1 MKQICIKS
9 YFKKMFLFISF
20 FICFNQNASV
30 EKNMIRLQNENYFN
44 PSSELNK
51 LFNSKWFVYGG
62 VTVLTVLSMS
72 AIGAFIKYLFFD
84 NSDKKNQ
91 ALEKKINGISA
102 DFNNYSLEINLKFN
116 AAKLKE
122 EELDKEIIGLKKNQT
137 EYDTK
142 INNVE
147 KAQIEYNTKLTNF
160 ENQILLLEKEQK
172 TIIDNNTKNLNTMI
186 AECLKNYTDS
196 HDELKK
202 LFDATKDKIDQ
213 KIIQISDQALVNK
226 TENQRL
232 INDQKIEYQNML
244 VDNQKQY
251 EAKTAQLEENYESL
265 KGLFE
270 RHTKKY
276 EEEVAKYNE
285 GFVRVHDLI
294 NTQIN
299 ALKKELEENKTANLD
314 LINKKIEEYQKALED
329 NKKEHTETINS
340 LLIKYQEQVRQIEED
355 ITKKH
360 EEGFKLQK
368 RLVETTEKNFDLQ
381 QKIYEEGQSKNT
393 QMKEFAEKN
402 KQVIKEISAKIKI
415 ICDEIAKND
424 TEKNNFYEDFITINN
439 IKNQEM
445 FNEVFKNEQ
454 DILSFVLNVEVDN
467 YKKNDNIDV
476 STLVDCGALKTE
488 INNLISEYKKEYYA
502 RRNNP
507 ERHSVYK
514 KNQQLV
520 FEIINKY
527 NAFVENI
534 SGDRIDETN
543 NTIYC
548 RIIELNGWKDSSDKE
563 EQLFKNVNSILGV
576 GSFNDLDE
584 VYQYLS
590 KDDKVELKRVVAAVE
605 AEIKKRAKN
614 PARQY
619 QWWLNKDDN
628 KNKIEGFKKDII
640 EICDKI
646 NSNKVG
652 DYTTYEEFKKKDI
665 QSLYQLLL
673 FCDNYNFKIN
683 EQIENEQEIIAVLL
697 SEQYNKFQY
706 SMEQEEKRR
715 KNNPNRNS
723 IYEKNKNIIASY
735 IEKLEQTVKD
745 IVNIGQINEQQ
756 NKLYETLALYI
767 DFDSNFDCSSFI
779 DKSKGV
785 LEIKFNSNVEDFVN
799 YLSNEEKGLIK
810 KEFEAL
816 KKEKK
821 ERKRDAKRHY
831 QSYINANQANIKD
844 IKSKIADVE
853 GKIKNNKN
861 NQENDTLY
869 QQYYNILK
877 KDTECDRDI
886 LKKIIDGMDIVIE
899 IDKIVSC
906 YSEELQSLKKSVS
919 AAEEE
924 RQLDPE
930 KCYIAN
936 KNQEKIN
943 QYYNKMD
950 EFCNKLANIN
960 VIDEKVN
967 DDYNKMVDLISDKM
981 QNDHKMIFFAKT
993 VELFD
998 IQFEQIL
1005 SQDVFK
1011 ILNNEHK
1018 GELNS
1023 YINAIGDENNKRKL
1037 DESRQYNWYVNK
1049 IKISEH
1055 INSIN
1060 QLIDAFCNASEKEDN
1075 EVFDKENE
1083 DLYMLLL
1090 NKNKD
1095 IEIVKILFEKINR
1108 QYNDTF
1114 DCQKLIYHIK
1124 IDLLKQQIKKEQEK
1138 RLDFPARSPLY
1149 KDIAQDVSQITEVV
1163 NNINRIWGNFD
1174 AEATDES
1181 NKAFDF
1187 LSSKMLVALES
1198 SIDAELFFKILCDSK
1213 NKNKN
1218 IWRFLSRSQIESVSN
1233 LLINFNKE
1241 SILRKSFASRGL
1253 TKEYKDI
1260 LKKYRIWL
1268 KKQSEVLQLNV
1279 LSSQATII
1287 KMLGVGARA
1296 FQDPTVLF
1304 EHLLVIFLKDSE
1316 EKNNQD
1322 KNYQDKDIKAIS
1334 KCLDMEDKE
1343 SLNQLQVLL
1352 IEADKSINNNK
1363 EALEKEKRIRDN
1375 LLTYDKMSTSSSSS
1389 MIFNDGDE
1397 APENSSQ
1404 DSIDCISYQD
1414 IWSIPR
1420 SIIKYAFIVKI
1431 NKKLTEIKKSIE
1443 NAIKNG
1449 KTGEVIPFMKALKD
1463 HGTLKPYRLNS
1474 DLAPLD
1480 IESLFN
1486 TLQEIDNKDDMAFL
1500 ESLYCAENFNTQ
1512 AVKGVLGF
1520 LDGLINGVYSV
1531 EKNKVHYIFYG
1542 PPGTGKTSFMQH
1554 AIIDFINNIK
1564 NQLLRDYLKKNVCLY
1579 KIAKSDYQTGSSLSN
1594 NINGLFQDIS
1604 TLAEENLILFVQM
1617 DEIDDL
1623 IKKKELGN
1631 TAEEVNMLLTLTQR
1645 IDFFFSLVGTTN
1657 LNKHFMEEAVSRSG
1671 RCIAKNFMLPTI
1683 ANINEYMMKQE
1694 GIKETIINSIYG
1706 PAREKYEDAMGL
1718 KLLSSILFNWKK
1730 NSNNGEKYYNAMK
1743 KYLNKE
1749 DNLIYSD
1756 IDRIW
1761 NNIKAFKIY
1770 CKNNTDLYDDSL
1782 LSGD

>member
-1 MKQICIKS
+1 M
-9 YFKKMFLFISF
+9 
-20 FICFNQNASV
+20 
-30 EKNMIRLQNENYFN
+30 
-44 PSSELNK
+44 
-51 LFNSKWFVYGG
+51 
-62 VTVLTVLSMS
+62 
-72 AIGAFIKYLFFD
+72 
-84 NSDKKNQ
+84 
-91 ALEKKINGISA
+91 
-102 DFNNYSLEINLKFN
+102 
-116 AAKLKE
+116 
-122 EELDKEIIGLKKNQT
+122 
-137 EYDTK
+137 
-142 INNVE
+142 
-147 KAQIEYNTKLTNF
+147 
-160 ENQILLLEKEQK
+160 
-172 TIIDNNTKNLNTMI
+172 
-186 AECLKNYTDS
+186 
-196 HDELKK
+196 
-202 LFDATKDKIDQ
+202 
-213 KIIQISDQALVNK
+213 
-226 TENQRL
+226 
-232 INDQKIEYQNML
+232 
-244 VDNQKQY
+244 
-251 EAKTAQLEENYESL
+251 
-265 KGLFE
+265 
-270 RHTKKY
+270 
-276 EEEVAKYNE
+276 
-285 GFVRVHDLI
+285 
-294 NTQIN
+294 
-299 ALKKELEENKTANLD
+299 
-314 LINKKIEEYQKALED
+314 
-329 NKKEHTETINS
+329 
-340 LLIKYQEQVRQIEED
+340 
-355 ITKKH
+355 
-360 EEGFKLQK
+360 
-368 RLVETTEKNFDLQ
+368 VETTEKNFDLQ

-502 RRNNP
+502 RKNNP

-534 SGDRIDETN
+534 PGDRIDETN

-590 KDDKVELKRVVAAVE
+590 KDDKVELKRVVSALE
-605 AEIKKRAKN
+605 QEEKKRVKSR
-614 PARQY
+614 ARQY

-628 KNKIEGFKKDII
+628 KNKIEGFKKYIV

-646 NSNKVG
+646 NSDEVRH
-652 DYTTYEEFKKKDI
+652 YTTYEKINKEGVM
-665 QSLYQLLL
+665 QSSCQLLSFL
-673 FCDNYNFKIN
+673 NGDKFED
-683 EQIENEQEIIAVLL
+683 NEQEIIAVLL
-697 SEQYNKFQY
+697 SEQYNKFQH

-715 KNNPNRNS
+715 KKNPHRNS

-767 DFDSNFDCSSFI
+767 DFDSNFDSSSFI
-779 DKSKGV
+779 DKSSDF
-785 LEIKFNSNVEDFVN
+785 LQIKFSSDVDDFVN
-799 YLSNEEKGLIK
+799 YLTTKEIGLIK
-810 KEFEAL
+810 HQYEKL
-816 KKEKK
+816 KNEKK
-821 ERKRDAKRHY
+821 ERERDSKRQYRC
-831 QSYINANQANIKD
+831 YINANQANIKD

-906 YSEELQSLKKSVS
+906 CSEELQSLKKSVS

-943 QYYNKMD
+943 QYYNKID

-1138 RLDFPARSPLY
+1138 RLDSPARSPLY
-1149 KDIAQDVSQITEVV
+1149 KDIEQDVSQITEVV

-1316 EKNNQD
+1316 EINKQNQS
-1322 KNYQDKDIKAIS
+1322 YVDKDIRAIS

-1343 SLNQLQVLL
+1343 SLNQLRVLL
-1352 IEADKSINNNK
+1352 IEADRSINNNK

-1375 LLTYDKMSTSSSSS
+1375 LLTYDKMSTSSSS
-1389 MIFNDGDE
+1389 MIFNAANADS
-1397 APENSSQ
+1397 ENS
-1404 DSIDCISYQD
+1404 IDFISLED
-1414 IWSIPR
+1414 IWDIPL

-1449 KTGEVIPFMKALKD
+1449 KAGEDIPFMKALKG
-1463 HGTLKPYRLNS
+1463 HGALKPHSLNKY
-1474 DLAPLD
+1474 LEPLC

-1486 TLQEIDNKDDMAFL
+1486 TLQAIDNKDDMVFL

-1512 AVKGVLGF
+1512 TVKGVLEF

-1564 NQLLRDYLKKNVCLY
+1564 NQLLRDYLKKHVCLY

-1631 TAEEVNMLLTLTQR
+1631 TAEDVNMLLTLTQR

-1657 LNKHFMEEAVSRSG
+1657 LNKHLMEEAVSRSG

-1694 GIKETIINSIYG
+1694 GIKETIIDSIYG

-1718 KLLSSILFNWKK
+1718 KLLSSILYNWK
-1730 NSNNGEKYYNAMK
+1730 NNDSDNGEKYYNAMK

-1761 NNIKAFKIY
+1761 NNINPFKIY
-1770 CKNNTDLYDDSL
+1770 CKKNTELYDDRL
-1782 LSGD
+1782 LLDD